1 MSELA
6 AKVLPKINGFTLVR
20 PRLLP
25 HLFFIA
31 LLLLV
36 SLFFVWSRLQ
46 LLHLEYEISSQESRL
61 LKLQQETRA
70 LRLEVATL
78 NSPARIEQIARRELG
93 LRPPTPEQ
101 VVIIR

>member
-1 MSELA
+1 MSELV
-6 AKVLPKINGFTLVR
+6 AKSLPRINSIVLVR

-25 HLFFIA
+25 HLSFIA

-46 LLHLEYEISSQESRL
+46 LVHLEYGISSQETRL
-61 LKLQQETRA
+61 LNLQQESKA

-78 NSPARIEQIARRELG
+78 NSPARIEQIARRELA

-101 VVIIR
+101 VILVH

>member
-6 AKVLPKINGFTLVR
+6 AKALPKINGFTLTR

-46 LLHLEYEISSQESRL
+46 LVHLEYEISSQSTRL
-61 LKLQQETRA
+61 RTLQQETRA

-78 NSPARIEQIARRELG
+78 NSPARVEQIARTKLG

-101 VVIIR
+101 VVIIN

>member
-6 AKVLPKINGFTLVR
+6 AKALPKINGFSLSR

-46 LLHLEYEISSQESRL
+46 LVHLEYEISAQETRL
-61 LKLQQETRA
+61 RSLQQETRA
-70 LRLEVATL
+70 LSLEVATL
-78 NSPARIEQIARRELG
+78 NSPARVEQIARRELG
-93 LRPPTPEQ
+93 LRAPTPEQ
-101 VVIIR
+101 VVIIN

>member
-1 MSELA
+1 MSELV
-6 AKVLPKINGFTLVR
+6 AKALPKINGFSLVR

-25 HLFFIA
+25 HLSFIA

-46 LLHLEYEISSQESRL
+46 LVHLEYEISSQETRL
-61 LKLQQETRA
+61 RSLQQESKA
-70 LRLEVATL
+70 LHLEIATL
-78 NSPARIEQIARRELG
+78 GSPARIEQVARRELA

-101 VVIIR
+101 VVLVH

>member
-6 AKVLPKINGFTLVR
+6 AKTLPKINGIILVR

-25 HLFFIA
+25 HLSFIA

-46 LLHLEYEISSQESRL
+46 LMHLEYDISSQETRL
-61 LKLQQETRA
+61 LHLQQESKA

-78 NSPARIEQIARRELG
+78 NSPVRIEQIARRELS

-101 VVIIR
+101 VILVN